1 MEKFLAVAVGGA
13 IGSLARYIVALFVEK
28 ISSVNFPIAT
38 FFANITG
45 CLAIGF
51 FWNYFDRLHVSNE
64 FRLFVFTGFLGGY
77 TTFSTFA
84 RESMQFFK
92 AGEPLHAVG
101 YILASN
107 ILGLAAV
114 ILGFMISQR
123 YMRL

>member
-1 MEKFLAVAVGGA
+1 MEKILAVAIGGA
-13 IGSLARYIVALFVEK
+13 IGSLGRYIVALLVEK
-28 ISSVNFPIAT
+28 ISSLINFPIAT

-45 CLAIGF
+45 CLLIGF
-51 FWNYFDRLHVSNE
+51 FWNYFDRLHISNE

-92 AGEPLHAVG
+92 AGEPLHALG

-107 ILGLAAV
+107 IAGLAAV
-114 ILGFMISQR
+114 ALGFIISQR
-123 YMRL
+123 LRL

>member
-1 MEKFLAVAVGGA
+1 MEKILAVAIGGA
-13 IGSLARYIVALFVEK
+13 IGSLGRYIVALLVEK
-28 ISSVNFPIAT
+28 ISLVNFPIAT

-45 CLAIGF
+45 CLLIGF

-92 AGEPLHAVG
+92 AGEPLHALG

-107 ILGLAAV
+107 IAGLAAV
-114 ILGFMISQR
+114 ALGFIISQR
-123 YMRL
+123 LRL

>member
-1 MEKFLAVAVGGA
+1 MEKILAVAIGGA
-13 IGSLARYIVALFVEK
+13 IGSLGRYFVALLVER
-28 ISSVNFPIAT
+28 ISLINFPIAT

-45 CLAIGF
+45 CLLIGF

-92 AGEPLHAVG
+92 AGEPLHALG

-107 ILGLAAV
+107 IAGLAAV
-114 ILGFMISQR
+114 ALGFMVSQR
-123 YMRL
+123 LRL

>member
-1 MEKFLAVAVGGA
+1 MEKILAVAIGGA
-13 IGSLARYIVALFVEK
+13 IGSLGRYIVALLVEK
-28 ISSVNFPIAT
+28 ISLVNFPIAT

-45 CLAIGF
+45 CLLIGF

-84 RESMQFFK
+84 RESIQFFK
-92 AGEPLHAVG
+92 AGEPLHALG

-107 ILGLAAV
+107 IAGLAAV
-114 ILGFMISQR
+114 ALGFIISQR
-123 YMRL
+123 LRL

>member
-1 MEKFLAVAVGGA
+1 MEKILAVAIGGA
-13 IGSLARYIVALFVEK
+13 IGSLGRYFVALLVER
-28 ISSVNFPIAT
+28 ISLINFPIAT

-45 CLAIGF
+45 CLLIGF

-107 ILGLAAV
+107 IAGLAAV
-114 ILGFMISQR
+114 ALGFMVSQR
-123 YMRL
+123 LRL